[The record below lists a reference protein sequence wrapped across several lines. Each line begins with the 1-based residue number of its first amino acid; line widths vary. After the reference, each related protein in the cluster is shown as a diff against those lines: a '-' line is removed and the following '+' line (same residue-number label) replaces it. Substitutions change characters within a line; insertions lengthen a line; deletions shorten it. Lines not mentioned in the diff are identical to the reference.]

1 MGCFPGTH
9 SAVHVSVN
17 NIEDCFVSLATLVRN
32 SWKAIASP
40 KMRDRPFNAV
50 SFDGAVM
57 NTYGRFPLALERG
70 QGCRVWDT
78 EGQEY
83 LDFVAGIATC
93 TLGHG
98 HPVMVEAVTQQIQKL
113 HHVSNLYYIPEQG
126 QLAQWLVQHSC
137 ADKAFFCNSGA
148 EANEAAI
155 KLARKYAHVR
165 RGIETPVILTANAS
179 FHGRTLATITATG
192 QPKYQKHFSPL
203 VPGFHYVPF
212 NDFAALKSA
221 IADLDADRPQVAAI
235 LLEPLQG
242 EGGVNPGDRAYFEQ
256 VRQLCDE
263 TGILLI
269 LDEVQVGVGRTGK
282 LWGYENLGIE
292 PDIFTLAKGLGG
304 GIPIGAM
311 LCQARCDVFEPGD
324 HASTFGGNPFVCGV
338 AIAVCQTLLKDDLLQ
353 HVQTQGAALRQGLGA
368 IAQRYPDL
376 FTGARGWGLING
388 LVLQPDTAIKSID
401 IVKAAM
407 THGLLLVPAGPHVVR
422 LVPPLVVTAEEV
434 QTALK
439 KLNTAIANLVTN
451 PNT

>member
-1 MGCFPGTH
+1 M
-9 SAVHVSVN
+9 
-17 NIEDCFVSLATLVRN
+17 SLATKVRN
-32 SWKAIASP
+32 SLKALTSP
-40 KMRDRPFNAV
+40 KVDDRAFDAVTFDNAV
-50 SFDGAVM
+50 M
-57 NTYGRFPLALERG
+57 KTYGRFPLALERG
-70 QGCRVWDT
+70 QGSRVWDT
-78 EGQEY
+78 DGREY

-126 QLAQWLVQHSC
+126 KLAHWLTQHSC

-155 KLARKYAHVR
+155 KLARKYAHVNR
-165 RGIETPVILTANAS
+165 KIENPVILTANAS
-179 FHGRTLATITATG
+179 FHGRTLATVTATG
-192 QPKYQKHFSPL
+192 QPKYQKHFNPL

-212 NDFAALKSA
+212 NDFAALQSA
-221 IADLDADRPQVAAI
+221 VTELDRDRPQVAAI

-242 EGGVNPGDRAYFEQ
+242 EGGVNPGDREYFQQ

-269 LDEVQVGVGRTGK
+269 LDEVQVGVGRTGQ

-292 PDIFTLAKGLGG
+292 PDVFTLAKGLGG

-311 LCQARCDVFEPGD
+311 LCKAHCDVFEPGD

-338 AIAVCQTLLKDDLLQ
+338 ALAVCQTLMRDRLVAN
-353 HVQTQGAALRQGLGA
+353 VQARGEELRQGLTA
-368 IAQRYPDL
+368 IAEQFPDL
-376 FTGARGWGLING
+376 FSGARGWGLING
-388 LVLQPDTAIKSID
+388 LVLYPDASVKSID

-407 THGLLLVPAGPHVVR
+407 AQGLLVVPAGPGVVR
-422 LVPPLVVTAEEV
+422 LVPPLVVTADDV
-434 QTALK
+434 QTAIFRLK
-439 KLNTAIANLVTN
+439 QAIVT
-451 PNT
+451 TIQA